1 MAPTRCGEQTLCW
14 EHASRCD
21 LSEMGVPHQTEA
33 CDRVAS
39 YCDLRTG
46 TCRATRVE
54 YPKTNP
60 CVDWRTMRSRPE
72 CFQSPPAPSSTRHGG
87 SRFVVVIVVA
97 VLLLLIAVSAAVYF
111 TVAHPWMRT
120 SDQIPDDVQTFLR
133 RHCFPNLSLR
143 NLKGDE
149 ARTWVTVRVRGQ
161 LVACSSVIE
170 YADRFEFTNDCVHPA
185 HRRRGLGTR
194 MHKARLQHCHGRAPH
209 KRVEVHVDAGNVPA
223 HGLARTMASLERQ
236 PERSAEGRTVYATA
250 LRRPLRP

>member
-1 MAPTRCGEQTLCW
+1 MAATRCGEQTSCW

-21 LSEMGVPHQTEA
+21 LAELGLPHRTEA
-33 CDRVAS
+33 CDHVAS

-54 YPKTNP
+54 YPKLNP

-72 CFQSPPAPSSTRHGG
+72 CFRSKAIIAATRSGG
-87 SRFVVVIVVA
+87 RRLVVVIVVA
-97 VLLLLIAVSAAVYF
+97 VMLIIAVSAAVYF
-111 TVAHPWMRT
+111 AVAHPWLRT
-120 SDQIPDDVQTFLR
+120 SAQIPDDVLTFLR
-133 RHCFPNLSLR
+133 RHCFPNVALR

-149 ARTWVTVRVRGQ
+149 TRTWVTVRVRRQ

-194 MHKARLQHCHGRAPH
+194 MHRARLQHCRARAPR
-209 KRVEVHVDAGNVPA
+209 KRVEVHVDAGNGPA
-223 HGLARTMASLERQ
+223 HGLARAVGALARQ
-236 PERSAEGRTVYATA
+236 PRLSAEGRTVYATA
-250 LRRPLRP
+250 RADFVG

>member
-1 MAPTRCGEQTLCW
+1 MMATRCGEQTLCW

-21 LSEMGVPHQTEA
+21 LAELGLPHRTEA

-54 YPKTNP
+54 YPKPNP

-72 CFQSPPAPSSTRHGG
+72 CFRATSALDSTIKNGR
-87 SRFVVVIVVA
+87 RLVVVIVV
-97 VLLLLIAVSAAVYF
+97 VVMLLILGVSAVVYF
-111 TVAHPWMRT
+111 AVAHPWLRT
-120 SDQIPDDVQTFLR
+120 SAQIPDDVQTFLR
-133 RHCFPNLSLR
+133 HHCFPNLSLR
-143 NLKGDE
+143 NLKDDE
-149 ARTWVTVRVRGQ
+149 VRTWVTVRVRGQ

-170 YADRFEFTNDCVHPA
+170 YVDRFEFTNDCVHPA

-194 MHKARLQHCHGRAPH
+194 MHRARLQHCHRSAPH
-209 KRVEVHVDAGNVPA
+209 KRVEVHVDAGNAPA
-223 HGLARTMASLERQ
+223 HGLARTMDSLERQ

-250 LRRPLRP
+250 PRRTPRP